1 MNIKLTETFTAVKV
15 LSEVTLGEDPCFAA
29 ADFEKLIEKE

>member
-1 MNIKLTETFTAVKV
+1 LTETFTTVKV
-15 LSEVTLGEDPCFAA
+15 LSEVTPGKDPCFVV